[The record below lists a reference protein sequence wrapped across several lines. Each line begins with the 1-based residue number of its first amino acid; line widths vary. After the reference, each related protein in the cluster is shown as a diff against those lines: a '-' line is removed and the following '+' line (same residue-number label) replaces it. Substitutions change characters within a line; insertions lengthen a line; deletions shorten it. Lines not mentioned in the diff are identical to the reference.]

1 MSEVRLEYGQSVV
14 ALPKDRLLEAMSG
27 ADMEKM
33 RVLLL
38 LAPNCTLEQR
48 TSLRLRGRSVPYFS
62 VHE

>member
-27 ADMEKM
+27 AYMEKM

-38 LAPNCTLEQR
+38 LASDE
-48 TSLRLRGRSVPYFS
+48 GF
-62 VHE
+62 

>member
-38 LAPNCTLEQR
+38 LA
-48 TSLRLRGRSVPYFS
+48 SVRG
-62 VHE
+62 

>member
-33 RVLLL
+33 RVILL
-38 LAPNCTLEQR
+38 LASDEGL
-48 TSLRLRGRSVPYFS
+48 SGD
-62 VHE
+62 